1 MILVFK
7 LSFPKTY
14 TIPKDKMMNKS
25 PKANNV
31 GLINISSPSPA
42 VPIISALNPSINN
55 FLIPFCKVITSKN
68 LFNSSG
74 AYSC

>member
-1 MILVFK
+1 
-7 LSFPKTY
+7 
-14 TIPKDKMMNKS
+14 MMNKS
-25 PKANNV
+25 PNANSA

-55 FLIPFCKVITSKN
+55 FLIPFCNVKTSKN
-68 LFNSSG
+68 LFKSSG